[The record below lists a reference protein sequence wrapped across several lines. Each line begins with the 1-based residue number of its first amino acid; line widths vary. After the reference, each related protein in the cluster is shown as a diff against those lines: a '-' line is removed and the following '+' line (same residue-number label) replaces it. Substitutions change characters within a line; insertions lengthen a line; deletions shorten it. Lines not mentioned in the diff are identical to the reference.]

1 MSGLKFTLSDVTS
14 FLTDNLSG
22 VNKNYLDLISSNL
35 LEVLHYF
42 SETRKQRVVLKRQ
55 CSLWIDAKSWSYW
68 YYSYKTLYRERPW
81 SPLYEPIKIMMITN
95 LQYIK
100 VGKPLCYHASDPGSI
115 PRGGH
120 TTRSPYHPRAARP
133 TQPSILPR
141 SANEYRIMLG
151 LRANSGSSMMKVA
164 PLDHH
169 WCGGLTDGYRNLQSP
184 VGRLHHVN

>member
-1 MSGLKFTLSDVTS
+1 MSGLKFTLSDGTS
-14 FLTDNLSG
+14 FLPDNLSG

-120 TTRSPYHPRAARP
+120 TTRPPYHPRAARP

-141 SANEYRIMLG
+141 SVNEYRIM
-151 LRANSGSSMMKVA
+151 
-164 PLDHH
+164 P
-169 WCGGLTDGYRNLQSP
+169 GLTPG
-184 VGRLHHVN
+184 H